1 MKKEDYFKEF
11 DEILAD
17 IDENGMGFLEE
28 IYQEVIA
35 NLSVEANQLKRIG
48 AKMKRKGKIENYLI
62 CKEII
67 EKKEK
72 TIRLLKGENTDK
84 SIIEDVKETLF

>member
-17 IDENGMGFLEE
+17 IDENSMGFLEE

-48 AKMKRKGKIENYLI
+48 VKMKRKGKIENYLI

-84 SIIEDVKETLF
+84 SILQDVKETLF